1 MILIPKKKKK
11 RDRGKNRRGI
21 EMSPK
26 IVELLYR
33 GIIRHLD
40 GDKEIKGIHKKG
52 AEGTEI

>member
-1 MILIPKKKKK
+1 
-11 RDRGKNRRGI
+11 
-21 EMSPK
+21 MSPK